1 MPLLGSCGQ
10 LCTMAAPRG
19 QLHQL
24 WDLHIQVS
32 HVSKVEQAA
41 ETELFESGNVAVGTK
56 LEYHSCLCN
65 CRSDLVP
72 VLSKGTEKAET

>member
-24 WDLHIQVS
+24 WDLHMRVS
-32 HVSKVEQAA
+32 GVSKVEQPA
-41 ETELFESGNVAVGTK
+41 ETELF
-56 LEYHSCLCN
+56 
-65 CRSDLVP
+65 
-72 VLSKGTEKAET
+72 